1 MKKIEVF
8 FRTQGSDADECCVID
23 AEAKVK
29 DLKAEIIQITGHKS
43 DHDGLVDKKDEDVVK
58 DNSGDEEITTH
69 FSGGLF
75 LEDEDDK
82 LDDDTPVA
90 SLPKGK
96 PVHLSNVDAVTVK
109 ARWQNEEAEII
120 ARPGD
125 TVRKVK
131 AKAIAAIGLDAN
143 DHSEDALCV
152 RETGAKLP
160 ESGHIGSAINAT
172 TDKGEIS
179 LDLLEDTKRQ
189 G

>member
-8 FRTQGSDADECCVID
+8 FRTQGSDADECCAID
-23 AEAKVK
+23 AKAKVK
-29 DLKAEIIQITGHKS
+29 DLKAEIIQQTGYRGG
-43 DHDGLVDKKDEDVVK
+43 DDGVVDGRGEDVVK
-58 DNSGDEEITTH
+58 DNLGDEKITTH
-69 FSGGLF
+69 FSGALF

-90 SLPKGK
+90 SLPEGK
-96 PVHLSNVDAVTVK
+96 LVHLSNFDAVTVRT
-109 ARWQNEEAEII
+109 RWQNKEAEII

-131 AKAIAAIGLDAN
+131 AQAIVAIGLDAN

-160 ESGHIGSAINAT
+160 ESGHIGSAINAAA
-172 TDKGEIS
+172 DKGEIS